1 MSVRAIQVLLAE
13 DDPAAAQI
21 TIEALRDP
29 RVRPVVHVVSD
40 GEEALNFL
48 HRQPP
53 YADAPRPD
61 IILLDLNMP
70 KVDGR
75 EVLVRIKADATLD
88 SIPVIVLTSSSNP
101 NDVEAA
107 YRLQV
112 AGYITK
118 YSELDRYFTA
128 IRSLKE
134 LWFNVIT
141 LPGRT

>member
-1 MSVRAIQVLLAE
+1 
-13 DDPAAAQI
+13 
-21 TIEALRDP
+21 
-29 RVRPVVHVVSD
+29 VVHVVSD
-40 GEEALNFL
+40 GEEALSFL

-61 IILLDLNMP
+61 IILLDLTLP
-70 KVDGR
+70 KIDGR
-75 EVLVRIKADATLD
+75 EVLVRIKADASLD
-88 SIPVIVLTSSSNP
+88 SIPVIVVTSSSNP
-101 NDVEAA
+101 SDVEAA

-112 AGYITK
+112 AGYIPK
-118 YSELDRYFTA
+118 CSELDRYFTA

>member
-1 MSVRAIQVLLAE
+1 MQVRAIQVLLAE
-13 DDPAAAQI
+13 DDPAAAQL

-29 RVRPVVHVVSD
+29 RVRPVVHVVAD
-40 GEEALNFL
+40 GEEALSFL
-48 HRQPP
+48 HREPP

-70 KVDGR
+70 KIDGR
-75 EVLVRIKADATLD
+75 EVLARIKTDASLK

-101 NDVEAA
+101 NDVEVA
-107 YRLQV
+107 YRHQV

>member
-1 MSVRAIQVLLAE
+1 MPVRAIQILLAE
-13 DDPAAAQI
+13 DDPAAAQL

-29 RVRPVVHVVSD
+29 RVRPVVHLVSD
-40 GEEALNFL
+40 GEAALDFL

-70 KVDGR
+70 KIDGR

-101 NDVEAA
+101 TDVEAA

>member
-1 MSVRAIQVLLAE
+1 LPVRAIQILLAE
-13 DDPAAAQI
+13 DDPAAAQL

-29 RVRPVVHVVSD
+29 RVRPVVHLVSD
-40 GEEALNFL
+40 GEAALDFL

-70 KVDGR
+70 KIDGR
-75 EVLVRIKADATLD
+75 EVLVRIKANATLD

-101 NDVEAA
+101 TDVEAA